1 MIYDLSNDHYRA
13 KFRESVDKLLAEAD
27 AVVEMKKKSA
37 KRSLSQNAYLHLLLG
52 YFAAQYGC
60 SRDEAKVDF
69 YKRTC
74 NRDLYERRRANR
86 QGVEVAYL
94 RSSAD
99 LTKEELALSIDR
111 FRNWSAAEAGIYLP
125 SADDHRMITFAMCEV
140 ERAKEYL

>member
-1 MIYDLSNDHYRA
+1 MIYDLANDHYRA
-13 KFRESVDKLLAEAD
+13 KFRESVDKLLAEAA
-27 AVVEMKKKSA
+27 AVVELKKKSTQ
-37 KRSLSQNAYLHLLLG
+37 RSLSQNAYLHLLLG

-60 SRDEAKVDF
+60 SMDEAKVDF

-125 SADDHRMITFAMCEV
+125 SADDHRIDRKSV
-140 ERAKEYL
+140 V